1 MTEDKFKEGLAALYQ
16 GEILG
21 EVLFDQMLYLFD
33 DKEIQY
39 KIFVLMQLETE
50 TKARL
55 RPFMVSLGLDFK
67 EQAAFR
73 DIGMQMAEAMKGKS
87 WHEVMSIIID
97 AVKPAVQQYKE
108 IASIAPPQYS
118 KLAESMVV
126 HEQSIVDF
134 AELELAGKS
143 EESINVIIQQLHNKP
158 LNINNRI

>member
-1 MTEDKFKEGLAALYQ
+1 
-16 GEILG
+16 
-21 EVLFDQMLYLFD
+21 
-33 DKEIQY
+33 
-39 KIFVLMQLETE
+39 
-50 TKARL
+50 
-55 RPFMVSLGLDFK
+55 MVKLGLDFK

-87 WHEVMSIIID
+87 WHEVMNIIID

-108 IASIAPPQYS
+108 IASIAPPQYL

-143 EESINVIIQQLHNKP
+143 EKSINVIIQQLHNKP